1 MADNKGD
8 FLVGLLVGSALGAAA
23 ALLYAPQSGEGTR
36 GSLKRRGLQIKDSA
50 TDIYDQV
57 KDQTTTIA
65 SQVKGSATNLASTV
79 KDSASQVASS
89 VSETLTKNKVDVA
102 DAAVQPT
109 DLDETQPAILGTDT
123 DNETSQHRA
132 G

>member
-36 GSLKRRGLQIKDSA
+36 DSLKRKGLQIKDSA
-50 TDIYDQV
+50 TDVYDQV

-89 VSETLTKNKVDVA
+89 VSETLTKNKVDVV
-102 DAAVQPT
+102 DAVVQPT
-109 DLDETQPAILGTDT
+109 ALDETQPVTSGTDT
-123 DNETSQHRA
+123 DNETS
-132 G
+132 